1 MIFEERKYTIN
12 GKELV
17 LRSATNDDA
26 EMLINFLKKVTGET
40 RFLMMESDEADLS
53 LEDEYE
59 FLKKH
64 NESDGAMLIMGFLDG
79 EHVGNCSF
87 TRVSG
92 SRRYNHRANIG
103 IALLQKFTG
112 QGIGRIMLNVMLD
125 EIKKL
130 GFEQA
135 ELIVIDHN
143 DRAKHLYESLG
154 FKECGRYPNANKYDD
169 GTYADDILMVKNF

>member
-1 MIFEERKYTIN
+1 MIFEERKFTIK

-17 LRSATNDDA
+17 LRSANNDDA
-26 EMLINFLKKVTGET
+26 PMLIDFLKKVTGET

-64 NESDGAMLIMGFLDG
+64 NESDGAMLIMGILDG

-87 TRVSG
+87 TRISG
-92 SRRYNHRANIG
+92 SRRYNHRANVG
-103 IALLQKFTG
+103 IALLQKYTG
-112 QGIGRIMLNVMLD
+112 LGIGRLMFDVMLE
-125 EIKKL
+125 EIQKL

-135 ELIVIDHN
+135 ELTVIDHN

-154 FKECGRYPNANKYDD
+154 FRECGRIPKANKYDD
-169 GTYADDILMVKNF
+169 GTYADDILMVKEF